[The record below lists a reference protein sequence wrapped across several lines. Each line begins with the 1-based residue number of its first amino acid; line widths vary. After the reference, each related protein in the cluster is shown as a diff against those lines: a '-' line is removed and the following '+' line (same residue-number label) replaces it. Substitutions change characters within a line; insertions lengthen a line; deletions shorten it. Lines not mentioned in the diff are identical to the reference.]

1 MVMDNVGVSV
11 GLRVEVGLLDS
22 RSDVEGEGEGG
33 GEGDSVVDGDT
44 DHDAVTEVEVEGVV
58 LELSVPTGLPD
69 ALALELEEGE
79 QE

>member
-1 MVMDNVGVSV
+1 MDNVGVSV
-11 GLRVEVGLLDS
+11 GLKVEVELLDT
-22 RSDVEGEGEGG
+22 RSDVEGEGA

-44 DHDAVTEVEVEGVV
+44 DHDAVVEVEGVL

-69 ALALELEEGE
+69 ALALELDEGE